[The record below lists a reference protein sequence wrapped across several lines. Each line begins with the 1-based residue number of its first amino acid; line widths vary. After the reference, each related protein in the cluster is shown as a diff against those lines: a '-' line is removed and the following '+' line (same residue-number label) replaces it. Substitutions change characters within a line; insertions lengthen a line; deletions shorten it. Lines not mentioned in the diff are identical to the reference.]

1 MARVSRLRTL
11 AKSSRLLSARHDATD
26 APQAGV
32 FAPASFRAR
41 PCVLSLST
49 RIFRS
54 VHFHATQSCAG
65 AQAQERKQRAPQR
78 ARPLRSPRSR
88 EPPDRRRASPLI
100 VRPNL
105 FCRRSKVA
113 RPVSTETQLEAG
125 RHSKHPHKCCRRRA
139 ASASDVAK
147 CRRPSR
153 TPSAANG
160 VWMSSSSCAN
170 PCSRWCRRRAD
181 PVSLLSGRAPVAVAP
196 NFRLSL
202 RLRADDHMYRA
213 TTSDDTV
220 G

>member
-1 MARVSRLRTL
+1 MRRRV
-11 AKSSRLLSARHDATD
+11 
-26 APQAGV
+26 
-32 FAPASFRAR
+32 APAPRR
-41 PCVLSLST
+41 
-49 RIFRS
+49 RS
-54 VHFHATQSCAG
+54 ASSGSPKSPPAPKPP
-65 AQAQERKQRAPQR
+65 KQG
-78 ARPLRSPRSR
+78 
-88 EPPDRRRASPLI
+88 PPDRRRASPLI

-113 RPVSTETQLEAG
+113 RTVSTETQLEAG
-125 RHSKHPHKCCRRRA
+125 RHKHPHKCCRRCA

-196 NFRLSL
+196 TFRLSL

-213 TTSDDTV
+213 TTSDAAQELDYFYFHRRTRADSCLV
-220 G
+220 SPLSPFFAAI